1 MFYYT
6 KELERMKQDMEGM
19 IDHLITQLNKAYKKS
34 EIPIRAKK
42 FCSERATFRDRGDM
56 FKNFRSFQK
65 MKSRGCRSGDRGCQL
80 KALRNTA
87 DAAVLL
93 ITQRGEHLYWNKIK
107 MSYSCERLTSLIID
121 DIKTPS
127 SLDAAY

>member
-6 KELERMKQDMEGM
+6 PELEKMKPDMEGL
-19 IDHLITQLNKAYKKS
+19 IDQLINQLNQAYKKS
-34 EIPIRAKK
+34 EIPIRARK

-65 MKSRGCRSGDRGCQL
+65 MKGNR

-93 ITQRGEHLYWNKIK
+93 ITQRGEHLYWNKTK